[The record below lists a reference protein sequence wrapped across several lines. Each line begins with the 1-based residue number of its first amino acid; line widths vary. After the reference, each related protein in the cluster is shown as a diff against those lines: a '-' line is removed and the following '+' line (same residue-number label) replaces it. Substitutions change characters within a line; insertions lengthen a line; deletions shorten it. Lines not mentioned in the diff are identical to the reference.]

1 MTDNIVYVK
10 NMVCRRCIM
19 TVTNVFEENGI
30 TPTQVELGKVF
41 LSEPLERAKMD
52 SIRKHLEE
60 YGFEVIDDRRMR
72 LLEQIRVGII
82 EYVHSPEVQD
92 KMNLSDY
99 LQDKCHHEYSALS
112 KLFTEMKA
120 VSIERYYIAQRI
132 EYVKQL
138 LVYDEL
144 TISEIAFRLHYSS
157 VAHLSA
163 QFKSVTG
170 LSPTQFKRLKNHH
183 LRPLDEI

>member
-72 LLEQIRVGII
+72 LLEQIRIGII

-144 TISEIAFRLHYSS
+144 TISEIAYRLHYSS
-157 VAHLSA
+157 VAHLST

>member
-1 MTDNIVYVK
+1 
-10 NMVCRRCIM
+10 
-19 TVTNVFEENGI
+19 
-30 TPTQVELGKVF
+30 
-41 LSEPLERAKMD
+41 
-52 SIRKHLEE
+52 
-60 YGFEVIDDRRMR
+60 
-72 LLEQIRVGII
+72 
-82 EYVHSPEVQD
+82 
-92 KMNLSDY
+92 MNLSDY
-99 LQDKCHHEYSALS
+99 LQDKCHHEYSSLS

-144 TISEIAFRLHYSS
+144 TISEIAYRLHYSS
-157 VAHLSA
+157 VAHLST